1 MKTQNKNVFT
11 ETQRFHPIIAILI
24 LGMNIGVVFY
34 YNQRLLEMDM
44 GVLITFISSLLLPL
58 ILIVIANLRTQ
69 ISNNSITFK
78 FFPFFISKE
87 VKLSDISIL
96 EVKKNRMVLGWGI
109 RLTDDGW
116 LYNTRGRDYLEIRLK
131 NGKTIKLGTQ
141 KAEELEKVIDN
152 LTLDK

>member
-1 MKTQNKNVFT
+1 MKMQNKNLFT
-11 ETQRFHPIIAILI
+11 ESQRFHPIIAILL

-44 GVLITFISSLLLPL
+44 GVLITLISSLLLPL

-87 VKLSDISIL
+87 VKLSDISTL
-96 EVKKNRMVLGWGI
+96 EVKKNRIVLGWGI

-116 LYNTRGRDYLEIRLK
+116 LYNTRGSDYLEIRLK

-141 KAEELEKVIDN
+141 KSNELEEFIN
-152 LTLDK
+152 HISN

>member
-1 MKTQNKNVFT
+1 MSIKLKGHENTKQNVFT

-78 FFPFFISKE
+78 FFLF
-87 VKLSDISIL
+87 
-96 EVKKNRMVLGWGI
+96 
-109 RLTDDGW
+109 
-116 LYNTRGRDYLEIRLK
+116 Y
-131 NGKTIKLGTQ
+131 
-141 KAEELEKVIDN
+141 
-152 LTLDK
+152 